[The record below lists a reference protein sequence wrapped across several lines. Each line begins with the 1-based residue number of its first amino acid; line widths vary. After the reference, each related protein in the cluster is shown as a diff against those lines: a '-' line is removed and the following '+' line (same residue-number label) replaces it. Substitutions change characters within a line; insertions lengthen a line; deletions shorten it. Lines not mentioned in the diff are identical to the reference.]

1 MVPPMRRDLATL
13 VTVLLFVAPLA
24 RSVGAAPF
32 QIQGPRALG
41 MGGAGVAV
49 SEGIAAS
56 YWNPAAYGLYRER
69 TVIGPGPV
77 ARSLRPRISRAPLD
91 TLPPATGLGVG
102 GGIIG
107 REYADILSAVNWF
120 LDISE
125 TWKSPNTALV
135 LTTLRTFRDNG
146 TSEIRRR
153 VADLNVEGGGLETQA
168 QSQVVVRR
176 GWWGV
181 GYRQLFDLTA
191 QAVAFDSGLGLSG
204 LNRDALTVLFSQ
216 FPDRAAT
223 ISPFLTRND
232 ARVPMQLAK
241 IPATLAAA
249 HRRLGRA
256 RFRAATTVAR
266 RLPGLR
272 SVVDRVWR
280 SYNAVDTGLAIAA
293 EANHPDG
300 SFADNHSFVRW
311 RGAKIDE
318 VPLTAGLAVTSHLL
332 VGANLKWMN
341 ATTYFQELEVFNRHD
356 GLNVGEY
363 DAGSGSDSDFGVD
376 LGLLYAGEGWRAG
389 MVGRDLNSPSFDYP
403 KLGGTDRGALT
414 LDPQVRAGV
423 AWLPWRALLV
433 AADLDLTRNH
443 ATLPDV
449 ASRILSTGLEYTP
462 WSWLALRLGV
472 IHDLEQDATGYSG
485 GIGVHTDHLALD
497 LAVAA
502 NVTHTHIHKDLVP
515 KDFFLNDKS
524 IPSDVAV
531 DAALAYRF

>member
-1 MVPPMRRDLATL
+1 MRRTL
-13 VTVLLFVAPLA
+13 TVLVVVLLSTVPLA

-41 MGGAGVAV
+41 MGGAGVATA
-49 SEGIAAS
+49 EGAEAS

-69 TVIGPGPV
+69 TVVGPGPV
-77 ARSLRPRISRAPLD
+77 ARPLRPHISRDPLE
-91 TLPPATGLGVG
+91 TLPHATGLGVG

-107 REYADILSAVNWF
+107 REYGDILSAVNWF

-125 TWKSPNTALV
+125 TWKSPSISLV
-135 LTTLRTFRDNG
+135 RSTLNDFRGDG
-146 TSEIRRR
+146 REVVRHR

-168 QSQVVVRR
+168 QTQVVVRH

-191 QAVAFDSGLGLSG
+191 QAVAFDSGLGLEG
-204 LNRDALTVLFSQ
+204 LNRDVLTVLFSQ
-216 FPDRAAT
+216 FPERAAT
-223 ISPFLTRND
+223 ISPFLTSREV
-232 ARVPMQLAK
+232 AVPIQLAK

-249 HRRLGRA
+249 HRKVGRA
-256 RFRAATTVAR
+256 HFRAATTVAR
-266 RLPGLR
+266 RLPGLG
-272 SVVDRVWR
+272 SVVDQVWR
-280 SYNAVDTGLAIAA
+280 TYDAVDTGLAIAA

-318 VPLTAGLAVTSHLL
+318 VPLTAGLPITTHLM
-332 VGANLKWMN
+332 VGVNLKWMD

-356 GLNVGEY
+356 DLNVGEY

-376 LGLLYAGEGWRAG
+376 LGFLYAANHWRAG
-389 MVGRDLNSPSFDYP
+389 VVGRDLNSPSFDYP
-403 KLGGTDRGALT
+403 HLGGIDRGALT

-443 ATLPDV
+443 STLPDV

-462 WSWLALRLGV
+462 WSWLALRLGI
-472 IHDLEQDATGYSG
+472 IHDLEQGATGYSG

-515 KDFFLNDKS
+515 DDFFLNDKS